1 MEVPDLENGFMLLN
15 HNRANSWQTRIEAV
29 LTKTD
34 HDGVEKYAYLSHDCR
49 SENVSEDPFTFLQAL
64 KFYDPFCVGVKP
76 SQEDLSRNRSVKSIK
91 LETDLLAKTKS
102 YDEFLKSLLIKVKIQ
117 KINDENFDRTLQ
129 LNNKTNQ
136 FNFTTLRLKQDEL
149 SEIIN
154 NQNNVNGILV
164 QLPLPKHIH
173 EQTILDSINPNKDVD
188 GFHPINYGKMT
199 IGIDSFIPATP
210 YGILELFKRCKISL
224 DGKKCLV
231 IGRSQIVGRPISI
244 LLSQSNEFC
253 NATVTLAH
261 SRTIDLDKLAL
272 DSDVIISAIGRPEFL
287 KAEMV
292 KEGAI
297 IIDVGISRVKDD
309 SSKKGYKIVG
319 DVDFKNVSKKAS
331 YITPVPGGVGPM
343 TIAMLLSNTLL
354 ACKNND

>member
-1 MEVPDLENGFMLLN
+1 MTIIDGKKISEDILNEISLEVEQ
-15 HNRANSWQTRIEAV
+15 RANKGY
-29 LTKTD
+29 KTP
-34 HDGVEKYAYLSHDCR
+34 HLAAILVGNDG
-49 SENVSEDPFTFLQAL
+49 
-64 KFYDPFCVGVKP
+64 P
-76 SQEDLSRNRSVKSIK
+76 SQTYVNSKIKACEKVGFKSS
-91 LETDLLAKTKS
+91 LFS
-102 YDEFLKSLLIKVKIQ
+102 YDSNISEEKLI
-117 KINDENFDRTLQ
+117 DEI
-129 LNNKTNQ
+129 
-136 FNFTTLRLKQDEL
+136 EL
-149 SEIIN
+149 IN
-154 NQNNVNGILV
+154 NNDDIDGFIV
-164 QLPLPKHIH
+164 QLPLPNSINQ
-173 EQTILDSINPNKDVD
+173 ENILNSVNPNKDVD